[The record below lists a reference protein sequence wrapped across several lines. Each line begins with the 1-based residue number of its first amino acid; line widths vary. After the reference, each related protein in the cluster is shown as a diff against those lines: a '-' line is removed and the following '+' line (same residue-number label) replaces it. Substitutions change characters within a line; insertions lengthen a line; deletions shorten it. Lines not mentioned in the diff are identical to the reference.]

1 MFPLWPQWAGRAAG
15 WRGSGQSLC
24 LALVPPLSPLHVPL
38 SRAQAAAVAGTGTPL
53 AEGTPPSVHVCFYGH
68 CCERTGVV
76 LLLASRSRRA
86 PSGRKPVGVAG
97 QRSGSASWARQLV
110 ARAHVAKSLPWAR
123 SFRTVTAA
131 HWALNK
137 APLGHLALCG
147 RRGHGQGGRGDPAQV
162 TQCQPQLPGREQR
175 QASALDASSAPR
187 QADPSAL

>member
-15 WRGSGQSLC
+15 WRGSGQSLG

-38 SRAQAAAVAGTGTPL
+38 SQAQAAAVAGTGTPL

-110 ARAHVAKSLPWAR
+110 APCACGDVPSLGTVIQDCDCSALGLKQGSPGPP
-123 SFRTVTAA
+123 RTLRTEG
-131 HWALNK
+131 
-137 APLGHLALCG
+137 P
-147 RRGHGQGGRGDPAQV
+147 R
-162 TQCQPQLPGREQR
+162 PGRPRRPCPGHTAPAPAAR
-175 QASALDASSAPR
+175 QGATPG
-187 QADPSAL
+187 QCP